1 MKKVFWRLMALLVIV
16 NSFKDNVWK
25 DEVWFQC
32 VWLLASVVAV
42 IQAAHM
48 LLGIYRDRLAV
59 RDGMIGDKAFFW
71 LKAIGCFCWE
81 LLLIILALILWFSAI
96 RSLFVGCSLDIYGF

>member
-16 NSFKDNVWK
+16 NSWRNNVWK

-32 VWLLASVVAV
+32 TWLLASVVAV
-42 IQAAHM
+42 FQGARM
-48 LLGIYRDRLAV
+48 LLGIYKDRQIVRDR
-59 RDGMIGDKAFFW
+59 MIGDKAFFW

-81 LLLIILALILWFSAI
+81 LLLVILALMLWCSAI
-96 RSLFVGCSLDIYGF
+96 RSLLAGRSLDIYGF